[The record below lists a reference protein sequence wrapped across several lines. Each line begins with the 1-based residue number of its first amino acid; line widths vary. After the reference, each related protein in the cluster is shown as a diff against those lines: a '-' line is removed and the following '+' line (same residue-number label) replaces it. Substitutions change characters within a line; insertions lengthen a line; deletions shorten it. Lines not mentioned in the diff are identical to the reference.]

1 MVPDFLLPRGAS
13 GASGCEELAELKV
26 LSCCP
31 SHYSPTAGTKA
42 VDVRAQAV
50 PGEYARK
57 ARAADQRY
65 LGVLPGEVGPV
76 EKKLQEFPLSVYVF
90 GAFGE
95 ASEDVHA
102 LVKTVAEAR
111 VKSSGL
117 GLGKGGRELKWEGAV
132 GVATGLVR
140 RRLFTVAVRE
150 QARLLL
156 DRVPFSGA
164 SGLAPRGAPAA
175 GGGSAGGGLRL
186 PAGVAGGPRGG
197 PARLPRLP
205 QGGRRGRR
213 LSGGGWAWCGLA
225 AGD

>member
-57 ARAADQRY
+57 ARTADQRY

-164 SGLAPRGAPAA
+164 SGLAALQRREEALREEDCGFQREWRADRAADRRAFPSFPREDAEA
-175 GGGSAGGGLRL
+175 GG
-186 PAGVAGGPRGG
+186 
-197 PARLPRLP
+197 
-205 QGGRRGRR
+205 
-213 LSGGGWAWCGLA
+213 
-225 AGD
+225 